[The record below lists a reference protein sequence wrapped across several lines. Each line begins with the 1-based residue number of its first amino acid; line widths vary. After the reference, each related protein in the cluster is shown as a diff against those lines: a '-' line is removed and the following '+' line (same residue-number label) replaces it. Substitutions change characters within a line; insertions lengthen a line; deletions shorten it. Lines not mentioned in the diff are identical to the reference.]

1 MMFLPTDK
9 KVFPVVSD
17 TPVELEAVMTHRN
30 DTFGIHHFQECYAF
44 VIQIFT
50 FFVTGVLYAAVL
62 FFREHPGKEK

>member
-1 MMFLPTDK
+1 
-9 KVFPVVSD
+9 
-17 TPVELEAVMTHRN
+17 MTHRN